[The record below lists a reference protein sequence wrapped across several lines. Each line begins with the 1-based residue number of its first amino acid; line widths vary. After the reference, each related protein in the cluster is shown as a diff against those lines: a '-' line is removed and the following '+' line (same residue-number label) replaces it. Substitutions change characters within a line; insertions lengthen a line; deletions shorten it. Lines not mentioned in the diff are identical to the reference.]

1 MIDGMRAWHVFS
13 WYIYPPDLSSV
24 PFLHALGSVGWHR
37 ASQTPLELHVVAG
50 AKGSAP
56 SGRCKAHPH
65 GTGLGAFAGFCRVFG
80 VLLGG
85 GEMGLFQ
92 GGVVRAGF
100 MKRAVCF
107 YPDSQRRCL
116 QSREENLCPWSTQG
130 TSTARGFF
138 SCWLTL
144 TFYCTWPF
152 C

>member
-1 MIDGMRAWHVFS
+1 MVHLPPGFVLGTLSPCSWQRRVAQSIPNASGVARGCWCQGVCSIRAVQS
-13 WYIYPPDLSSV
+13 PP
-24 PFLHALGSVGWHR
+24 ARHR
-37 ASQTPLELHVVAG
+37 ARGIRRLLQ
-50 AKGSAP
+50 
-56 SGRCKAHPH
+56 
-65 GTGLGAFAGFCRVFG
+65 GLWGFAG
-80 VLLGG
+80 GG